1 MKQFMNIA
9 TNTVLKE
16 NTCISDFFFFFFFSV
31 FLQLSPSLSAL
42 LSSFHEGSYSGS

>member
-16 NTCISDFFFFFFFSV
+16 NTCIRDFFFSSV
-31 FLQLSPSLSAL
+31 FLHLSPSLSAL
-42 LSSFHEGSYSGS
+42 LSSFRDGSYSGS